1 MPDLT
6 EQGNALVAWLTTHG
20 LQLAVVAILLWLA
33 YRWTRPTIHRVLVR
47 VVHAEA
53 TTLGD
58 DSVRRL
64 EIDKRVETIEDL
76 VSKVLRALVVFA
88 LVAVI
93 FGIFDLWP
101 IFAGL
106 GLLLAAIT
114 LAGQDI
120 VLDYLMGVLILVEGQ
135 YFKGDIIRVGAV
147 EGTVEEVGLRRTVI
161 RDPRGTLHSISNGLI
176 RASANR
182 TRSYAM
188 AVVEIEGIADGDV
201 ERVISVLD
209 AVGAAAVQDPA
220 LSKRLLDTPG
230 YAATTRLSAYG
241 ATLRMT
247 GRVQPEHRVA
257 VEAELR
263 RRVAAELA
271 AAGVVPIRPA
281 GGQAPPAATSRAC
294 HRVPEPVDR
303 RPTAPSRLLASVGA
317 TPTHSRVHR
326 GGVRRSRRSPE
337 PGRGDHG
344 ARRRGAGPEG
354 VGPGAAVGPGGR
366 ARTATARSRLP
377 RPRRRR
383 GRPPAPRRRGRRF
396 RRARPI
402 IVGGLTVEL
411 LASVAGLLVPSG
423 PLFVAT
429 RLLGVAAASFVIP
442 VSIALVATSY
452 QGIAR
457 ATAIGLAYGAYG
469 AAGGAAPIL
478 LQLVPDQR
486 APGVHRGDRRLCHRD
501 RPHAEPDPGDDPTL
515 DPGAAVRGRNRD
527 LGVRDHHP
535 DGWRHVDRRRPG
547 EPDPMGPGP
556 RRASLV
562 LGLARV
568 HDRRRIQTRAGPV
581 RIERR
586 PVAVAIFI
594 GIVLAVAADGPDDGS
609 CPCTSIW
616 SAATGRCWPPSPS
629 ARCSSRSSPQAR
641 SPGSC
646 SRGSRPGRWSASVSW
661 PSGLPTCCSG

>member
-6 EQGNALVAWLTTHG
+6 EPGNALVAWLTTHG

-281 GGQAPPAATSRAC
+281 GGQAPSGGD
-294 HRVPEPVDR
+294 VP
-303 RPTAPSRLLASVGA
+303 G
-317 TPTHSRVHR
+317 
-326 GGVRRSRRSPE
+326 
-337 PGRGDHG
+337 
-344 ARRRGAGPEG
+344 
-354 VGPGAAVGPGGR
+354 
-366 ARTATARSRLP
+366 LP
-377 RPRRRR
+377 
-383 GRPPAPRRRGRRF
+383 
-396 RRARPI
+396 
-402 IVGGLTVEL
+402 
-411 LASVAGLLVPSG
+411 
-423 PLFVAT
+423 
-429 RLLGVAAASFVIP
+429 
-442 VSIALVATSY
+442 
-452 QGIAR
+452 
-457 ATAIGLAYGAYG
+457 
-469 AAGGAAPIL
+469 
-478 LQLVPDQR
+478 
-486 APGVHRGDRRLCHRD
+486 
-501 RPHAEPDPGDDPTL
+501 
-515 DPGAAVRGRNRD
+515 
-527 LGVRDHHP
+527 
-535 DGWRHVDRRRPG
+535 
-547 EPDPMGPGP
+547 PGP
-556 RRASLV
+556 
-562 LGLARV
+562 
-568 HDRRRIQTRAGPV
+568 
-581 RIERR
+581 
-586 PVAVAIFI
+586 
-594 GIVLAVAADGPDDGS
+594 
-609 CPCTSIW
+609 
-616 SAATGRCWPPSPS
+616 
-629 ARCSSRSSPQAR
+629 
-641 SPGSC
+641 
-646 SRGSRPGRWSASVSW
+646 
-661 PSGLPTCCSG
+661 